1 MSHTISLEINNR
13 TLSIEIGKIAR
24 QADGSAF
31 VRYGDTIMLVT
42 ATSKKEVKEP
52 KPFLPL
58 IVDYRENTYAAG
70 KIPGGFFKREGRPSE
85 REILEARL
93 IDRPIRPLF
102 PEGYF
107 FDTQVVGLLLSADL
121 ENEPDTLG
129 VIGASAALYFS
140 SIPFTTPIGAVKVGL
155 IDGAFVINPTAS
167 QLATSQL
174 NMTVVGTEDG
184 VVMIEAGAK
193 EVEEEKLI
201 EGITLAHE
209 TIRKIVQ
216 AQKDLFA
223 RLGIKKREFT
233 PKLPNAELKARIEA
247 EVSAAILQAVQIKDK
262 LESEAAVKKI
272 LEALLL
278 GVPADKP
285 EVALETK
292 EIFYALEEKI
302 VRDFILTQGKRTD
315 GRRFDEVRPITI
327 EVGSLPRTHGSAI
340 FTRGET
346 QSLAT
351 VTLGTVEDAQR
362 LDNLGDETKKRFM
375 LHYNFPPFS
384 VGEVNFLRGP
394 GRREIGHGAL
404 AEKGILPSIPDDA
417 AFPYTI
423 RIVSDILESNGS
435 SSMATVC
442 GGVLALMDAG
452 VPLKMIVAGVAMG
465 LVAEGDRTA
474 ILTDIAGLEDH
485 YGDMDFKVIGSE
497 KGVTAIQM
505 DLKVKSVTPAL
516 LRDAFAQSR
525 QARLHVLGRMKDS
538 PGRPA
543 AGHLA
548 LRPPHLHGVRQP
560 RAGERGHRTRRQGHQ
575 EDRRHDRGQ
584 DRHRRRR
591 EDHHR
596 LGGRRRGRK
605 GHADDPGHHGR
616 GRDRQDLHGQ
626 GHPPRGIRG
635 VRRDHAERRR
645 TPPHLRGRALQ
656 DQEHPRRH
664 PDGAGPDRQV
674 HHHRRGPQGP
684 RQPEG
689 PRGPQRPH
697 SPGRK
702 SGRARGRLEAAV
714 QQGPGGIPEPGQGS
728 PQPLL
733 GDPCSRGRE
742 PHAPTGRD
750 SPWSR
755 CW

>member
-24 QADGSAF
+24 QADGSAL

-58 IVDYRENTYAAG
+58 IADYRENTYAAG

-107 FDTQVVGLLLSADL
+107 FDTQIVGLLLSADL

-140 SIPFTTPIGAVKVGL
+140 NIPFTTPIGAVKIGL
-155 IDGAFVINPTAS
+155 IDGAFVVNPTAT
-167 QLATSQL
+167 QLASSPL

-193 EVEEEKLI
+193 EVEEERLI
-201 EGITLAHE
+201 EGISLAHE
-209 TIRKIVQ
+209 TIKKIVQ

-223 RLGIKKREFT
+223 RLGIKKREFA
-233 PKLPNAELKARIEA
+233 PKVPNIERKARVEQEA
-247 EVSAAILQAVQIKDK
+247 SATLLEAIQIRDK
-262 LESEAAVKKI
+262 LQSEAAVKKV
-272 LEALLL
+272 LETLMA

-285 EVALETK
+285 EEAQETK
-292 EIFYALEEKI
+292 DIFYALEEKL
-302 VRDFILTQGKRTD
+302 VRDFILTQGKRSD
-315 GRRFDEVRPITI
+315 GRRYDEVRPITI

-362 LDNLGDETKKRFM
+362 LDNLGNDSKKRFM

-417 AFPYTI
+417 TFPYTI

-465 LVAEGDRTA
+465 LVADGDRTA

-485 YGDMDFKVIGSE
+485 FGDMDFKVIGSE

-505 DLKVKSVTPAL
+505 DLKIKSVTPAF
-516 LRDAFAQSR
+516 LREAFAQSR
-525 QARLHVLGRMKDS
+525 QARLHVLGRMKEALAAPRPDIS
-538 PGRPA
+538 PYAPRIFTLFVNPERVSEVIGPA
-543 AGHLA
+543 GKVIKKIVA
-548 LRPPHLHGVRQP
+548 LTG
-560 RAGERGHRTRRQGHQ
+560 AKIDI
-575 EDRRHDRGQ
+575 EDDG
-584 DRHRRRR
+584 
-591 EDHHR
+591 
-596 LGGRRRGRK
+596 K
-605 GHADDPGHHGR
+605 ITIASADVAAAEKAMQMI
-616 GRDRQDLHGQ
+616 RD
-626 GHPPRGIRG
+626 IT
-635 VRRDHAERRR
+635 AEAEIGKVY
-645 TPPHLRGRALQ
+645 TGK
-656 DQEHPRRH
+656 
-664 PDGAGPDRQV
+664 V
-674 HHHRRGPQGP
+674 I
-684 RQPEG
+684 
-689 PRGPQRPH
+689 
-697 SPGRK
+697 
-702 SGRARGRLEAAV
+702 RLEEYGAFV
-714 QQGPGGIPEPGQGS
+714 EILPNVVG
-728 PQPLL
+728 LL
-733 GDPCSRGRE
+733 HISE
-742 PHAPTGRD
+742 VAPYRIKSIRD
-750 SPWSR
+750 VIQMDLKIKSVT
-755 CW
+755 